1 MLEKSIYSKKN
12 LNRKKLSKNI
22 NLTKDPIWD
31 LLRKVTIPASV
42 GSLFQTFYNLVDTW
56 FAGKISAEAIAAI
69 AKSFPIFFVIIAV
82 GVGIGAATNASIGNL
97 IGEKK
102 INKASLLVAQS
113 VVFAILISIIVTL
126 FGLNASNFLLTVMG
140 SDIASIALTR
150 EYLDIIFYGTFIVMI
165 QISLNGTLNAQGDT
179 KSYRNALIF
188 SFFLNILLNPLF
200 IFGSTNS
207 FIWISNFIPVL
218 INFNFP
224 GIIPE
229 FGISGLAIATVISQL
244 IGTIYLA
251 YKVNLCGLRKYLN
264 IKCFIPKLDLLQDLF
279 SQAVPIMFSMLF
291 IGVGIF
297 NILYFIG
304 QFGELATAGYGAAL
318 RVEQVF
324 LLPVIGLNTAVLSI
338 GGQNFGAKEFYRIKE
353 LYLKALLFG
362 CSFMVV
368 AGIILFF
375 GAEFFVSQFTNN
387 SEAIYHGAIYL
398 KIAAL
403 IGPIYP
409 VFFVTTAVF
418 QALKKPIYSLYLSI
432 LRLTA
437 LPFLSLWYV
446 INIRAGNYND
456 IFYTIMITN
465 WLMGIAVLSFI
476 PFFFRKKLRMS
487 FKKLFVF

>member
-1 MLEKSIYSKKN
+1 MSKK
-12 LNRKKLSKNI
+12 L
-22 NLTKDPIWD
+22 NLTKDPIWY

-56 FAGKISAEAIAAI
+56 FAGRISAEAIGAI
-69 AKSFPIFFVIIAV
+69 AKSFPIYFVIIAV

-97 IGEKK
+97 LGAKK
-102 INKASLLVAQS
+102 TNQASLLVAQS
-113 VVFAILISIIVTL
+113 VVFAIVISIIVTL
-126 FGLNASNFLLTVMG
+126 FGLNASNFLLSVMG
-140 SDIASIALTR
+140 SDQQSIILTR

-179 KSYRNALIF
+179 KSYRNVLIF
-188 SFFLNILLNPLF
+188 SFFLNIILNP
-200 IFGSTNS
+200 I
-207 FIWISNFIPVL
+207 FIWGYGFIPA
-218 INFNFP
+218 
-224 GIIPE
+224 
-229 FGISGLAIATVISQL
+229 FGIGGLAIATVISQL

-251 YKVNLCGLRKYLN
+251 YKVNSCKLRKYLY
-264 IKCFIPKLDLLQDLF
+264 IQCFIPKLDLLRDLF

-338 GGQNFGAKEFYRIKE
+338 GGQNFGAKEYYRIKE
-353 LYLKALLFG
+353 LYSKALLFG
-362 CSFMVV
+362 SSFMAV
-368 AGIILFF
+368 AGVILFF

-387 SEAIYHGAIYL
+387 AEAIYHGAIYL

-403 IGPIYP
+403 IGPVYP
-409 VFFVTTAVF
+409 VFFITTAVF
-418 QALKKPIYSLYLSI
+418 QALKKSIYSLYLSI

-446 INIRAGNYND
+446 INIRAGDYND
-456 IFYTIMITN
+456 IFYTIMATN

-476 PFFFRKKLRMS
+476 PFFLRKKLKIS

>member
-1 MLEKSIYSKKN
+1 MSKK
-12 LNRKKLSKNI
+12 L
-22 NLTKDPIWD
+22 NLTKDPIWY

-56 FAGKISAEAIAAI
+56 FAGRISAEAIGAI
-69 AKSFPIFFVIIAV
+69 AKSFPIYFVIIAV

-97 IGEKK
+97 LGAKK
-102 INKASLLVAQS
+102 TNQASLLVAQS
-113 VVFAILISIIVTL
+113 VVFAIIISIIVTL
-126 FGLNASNFLLTVMG
+126 FGLNASNFLLSVMG
-140 SDIASIALTR
+140 SDPQSIILTR

-179 KSYRNALIF
+179 KSYRNVLIF
-188 SFFLNILLNPLF
+188 SFFLNIILNP
-200 IFGSTNS
+200 I
-207 FIWISNFIPVL
+207 FIWGYGFIPA
-218 INFNFP
+218 
-224 GIIPE
+224 
-229 FGISGLAIATVISQL
+229 FGIGGLAIATVISQL

-251 YKVNLCGLRKYLN
+251 YKVNSCKLRKYLY
-264 IKCFIPKLDLLQDLF
+264 IQCFIPKLDLLRDLF

-304 QFGELATAGYGAAL
+304 QFGEMATAGYGAAL

-338 GGQNFGAKEFYRIKE
+338 GGQNFGAKEYYRIKE
-353 LYLKALLFG
+353 LYSKALLFG
-362 CSFMVV
+362 SSFMAV
-368 AGIILFF
+368 AGVILFF

-387 SEAIYHGAIYL
+387 AEAIYHGAIYL

-403 IGPIYP
+403 IGPVYP
-409 VFFVTTAVF
+409 VFFITTAVF

-446 INIRAGNYND
+446 INIRAGDYND
-456 IFYTIMITN
+456 IFYTIMATN

-476 PFFFRKKLRMS
+476 PFFLRKKLKIS